1 MAWKLAI
8 CVKGHFEDERVD
20 KTALIMI
27 DIRSLVCV
35 CDGGDFFSGVFHFTL
50 FFGRRRWKRDKN

>member
-27 DIRSLVCV
+27 DIRSLVYV
-35 CDGGDFFSGVFHFTL
+35 RGGAFFLGVFHFTL